1 MIKRPESYLVGR
13 RSAEGLVPSFT
24 AKWTGEHVTLTG
36 MREDY
41 APDAAE
47 RRALLGHFN
56 VGSLWELSGGG
67 AMNVD
72 PAGKDLVKL
81 LKARW
86 KKSGAS
92 KPSTSSGPPTSKQ
105 SKANIEKLQNAA
117 RACENKDAAWDFW
130 VAQADGDADTWLAA
144 VEKIGKP
151 EDDFEDSDWGE
162 VAVQAVLPF

>member
-67 AMNVD
+67 DDGVRYD
-72 PAGKDLVKL
+72 HTVERRAGTV
-81 LKARW
+81 
-86 KKSGAS
+86 
-92 KPSTSSGPPTSKQ
+92 
-105 SKANIEKLQNAA
+105 EH
-117 RACENKDAAWDFW
+117 FH
-130 VAQADGDADTWLAA
+130 AA
-144 VEKIGKP
+144 VFQLDSPFEKM
-151 EDDFEDSDWGE
+151 
-162 VAVQAVLPF
+162 